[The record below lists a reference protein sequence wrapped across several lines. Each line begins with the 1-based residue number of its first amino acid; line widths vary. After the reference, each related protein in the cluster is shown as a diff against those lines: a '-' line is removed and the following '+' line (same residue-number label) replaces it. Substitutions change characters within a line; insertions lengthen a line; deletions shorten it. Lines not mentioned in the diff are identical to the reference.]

1 MISFP
6 KADMPTLSICQRSSY
21 PNFLLPHTGFPLRNV
36 ADEVERGEIN
46 RGPFQ
51 DVDLPRGTHFP
62 GVSRDDVVI
71 EKCNGTLLR
80 MNPPGVALFQQVSGV
95 DWMTKGR

>member
-1 MISFP
+1 MKSFP
-6 KADMPTLSICQRSSY
+6 KAQYAKGHKPY
-21 PNFLLPHTGFPLRNV
+21 PNFLLPHTGFSLRNV
-36 ADEVERGEIN
+36 ADEVERGAIN

-51 DVDLPRGTHFP
+51 DVDLPRATHFP
-62 GVSRDDVVI
+62 GVSRDAVAI

-80 MNPPGVALFQQVSGV
+80 MNPRVALFQQVSGV

>member
-1 MISFP
+1 M
-6 KADMPTLSICQRSSY
+6 
-21 PNFLLPHTGFPLRNV
+21 LPHTGFSPRNV
-36 ADEVERGEIN
+36 ADEVERGKIS

-51 DVDLPRGTHFP
+51 DVDLHFP
-62 GVSRDDVVI
+62 GVSRDAVAV

-80 MNPPGVALFQQVSGV
+80 MNPRVAVLFQQVSGGV

>member
-1 MISFP
+1 M
-6 KADMPTLSICQRSSY
+6 
-21 PNFLLPHTGFPLRNV
+21 LPHTGFSPRNV
-36 ADEVERGEIN
+36 ADEVERGKIS

-51 DVDLPRGTHFP
+51 DVDLPRATHFP
-62 GVSRDDVVI
+62 GVRRDVVAV

-80 MNPPGVALFQQVSGV
+80 MNPRVVALFQQVSGV